1 MLIKLANATETG
13 RKLFSVSEW
22 IENGNLYVR
31 NLCIFL
37 MHLKRKN
44 CLFFFEP
51 SALDISNSRRT
62 KHTSNGR
69 ESKHTADVHET
80 DMRALEYF
88 MSPLRE
94 VRFQQIFVMISGS
107 GGSASKPILGSR

>member
-1 MLIKLANATETG
+1 
-13 RKLFSVSEW
+13 
-22 IENGNLYVR
+22 
-31 NLCIFL
+31 

-94 VRFQQIFVMISGS
+94 VWFQQIFVMISGS
-107 GGSASKPILGSR
+107 GGSASKPILGEYFWVHMSSR